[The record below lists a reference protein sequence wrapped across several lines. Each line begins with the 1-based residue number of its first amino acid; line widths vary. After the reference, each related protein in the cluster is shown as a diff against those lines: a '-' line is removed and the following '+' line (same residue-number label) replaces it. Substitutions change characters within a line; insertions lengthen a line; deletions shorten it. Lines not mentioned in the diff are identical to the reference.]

1 MNNEIEI
8 IKGDA
13 LELATG
19 VLVHGCNTE
28 GVMGSGIARGV
39 KTRYPNVYDVYKQAQ
54 RENGLKLGSCS
65 IGVARDNLYIVNAIT
80 QTLTLNTTQFERL
93 YPVSYDAIARCF
105 NIVNTAMNQIDPE
118 FDMNL
123 CFPKIGAVRGGG
135 DWNVI
140 QEIIKSEVSPQR
152 KKILYIIDEE
162 PADCR

>member
-80 QTLTLNTTQFERL
+80 QTLNNAHVERL

-135 DWNVI
+135 NWNVI

-152 KKILYIIDEE
+152 KKILYVIDEE

>member
-65 IGVARDNLYIVNAIT
+65 IGVARDNLYIVNAVT

-118 FDMNL
+118 FDMN
-123 CFPKIGAVRGGG
+123 
-135 DWNVI
+135 
-140 QEIIKSEVSPQR
+140 
-152 KKILYIIDEE
+152 
-162 PADCR
+162 

>member
-1 MNNEIEI
+1 MNSEIEV

-39 KTRYPNVYDVYKQAQ
+39 KTRYPNVYEVYKQAQ
-54 RENGLKLGSCS
+54 RDSGLSLGSCS
-65 IGVARDNLYIVNAIT
+65 IALARDDLYIVNAIT
-80 QTLTLNTTQFERL
+80 QTLGASKDRL
-93 YPVSYDAIARCF
+93 YPVSYDAIACCF
-105 NIVNTAMNQIDPE
+105 RIVNTAMNQNDPE
-118 FDMNL
+118 FTINL
-123 CFPKIGAVRGGG
+123 CFPLIGAVRGGG
-135 DWNVI
+135 NWNVI

-152 KKILYIIDEE
+152 KKILYVLDEE

>member
-1 MNNEIEI
+1 MNTEIEI

-80 QTLTLNTTQFERL
+80 QTLCASKDRL
-93 YPVSYDAIARCF
+93 FSLSYYVIARCF
-105 NIVNTAMNQIDPE
+105 NIVNTAMNQIDSE
-118 FDMNL
+118 FLMNL

-135 DWNVI
+135 NWNVI

-152 KKILYIIDEE
+152 KKILYVLDEE